1 LEHIQQFVTL
11 WKLLS
16 DIHLVHE
23 EADTIHWKFTNNG
36 KYSASSAYK
45 MQFGYLS
52 ATTLNASIWNVGQ
65 LRTAKKLHGWLCKIE
80 FRRRNSRRKKGWPN
94 CEKYLST
101 WNQFQE
107 SATQVLYKCRFSK
120 RIWNEILSRHGI
132 NDNFMAHWDNETF
145 VKNWWTKVALEKG
158 KERKTMDSMSM
169 LTRHLASPLPL

>member
-1 LEHIQQFVTL
+1 MVFSKDIAPRIFKMSKKKNCKVPKALEYNFWFNQINIDEGFDLEHIQQFVTL

-65 LRTAKKLHGWLCKIE
+65 LRTAKNLHVWLCKIE
-80 FRRRNSRRKKGWPN
+80 FRRQNSRRKKG
-94 CEKYLST
+94 
-101 WNQFQE
+101 
-107 SATQVLYKCRFSK
+107 
-120 RIWNEILSRHGI
+120 
-132 NDNFMAHWDNETF
+132 MA
-145 VKNWWTKVALEKG
+145 KL
-158 KERKTMDSMSM
+158 
-169 LTRHLASPLPL
+169 